1 MIDHRN
7 CADTRVFREVARLGE
22 RLETIAPKVIGT
34 CSHPRITMVFDW
46 ENWWAVND
54 ACAVDN
60 RLDYRET
67 FLDFFRPLWELGV
80 DVDMVDMEGELD
92 DYSVVIAPLNYMYK
106 KGYAEK
112 VRAFVKQGG
121 CYVTTCWSGEVDDSD
136 LTYTGA
142 HPLEDVL
149 GIRTEEIDVP
159 AGYCDNSVRYQGADY
174 RITGLCGLVH
184 AKGAKVLAE
193 YQNDFYKGYPALTK
207 KWFWRRGGL
216 LYRVFERAWIF
227 KSALWGNLERERI
240 RLRPA
245 GQIDGGR
252 HSKRAEQNR
261 RGRRTDGA
269 HLVFAK
275 L

>member
-92 DYSVVIAPLNYMYK
+92 DYSEI
-106 KGYAEK
+106 G
-112 VRAFVKQGG
+112 RAHV
-121 CYVTTCWSGEVDDSD
+121 
-136 LTYTGA
+136 
-142 HPLEDVL
+142 
-149 GIRTEEIDVP
+149 
-159 AGYCDNSVRYQGADY
+159 
-174 RITGLCGLVH
+174 
-184 AKGAKVLAE
+184 
-193 YQNDFYKGYPALTK
+193 
-207 KWFWRRGGL
+207 
-216 LYRVFERAWIF
+216 
-227 KSALWGNLERERI
+227 
-240 RLRPA
+240 
-245 GQIDGGR
+245 
-252 HSKRAEQNR
+252 
-261 RGRRTDGA
+261 
-269 HLVFAK
+269 
-275 L
+275 